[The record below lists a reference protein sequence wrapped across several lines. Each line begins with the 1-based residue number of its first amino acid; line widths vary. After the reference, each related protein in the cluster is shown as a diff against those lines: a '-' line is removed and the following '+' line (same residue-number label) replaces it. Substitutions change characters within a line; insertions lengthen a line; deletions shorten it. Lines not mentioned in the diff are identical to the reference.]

1 MFTQRPNRNRERRW
15 DAAAGAAPDGDG
27 VTFDRDGALFTEKIA
42 KFGTKIK
49 VKWPVKYGRKT
60 F

>member
-1 MFTQRPNRNRERRW
+1 MFTQRPNRNRERRR

-27 VTFDRDGALFTEKIA
+27 VTCDRDGALFTEKIA
-42 KFGTKIK
+42 KFATKIK
-49 VKWPVKYGRKT
+49 LKWPVKYGRKT